1 MESQLT
7 GKDSEAGKDWGQEK
21 KGVTEDKIVG
31 WHLLFNGREFEQT
44 PGGGE
49 EQGSLVCYISWDRE
63 ESDMT

>member
-1 MESQLT
+1 M
-7 GKDSEAGKDWGQEK
+7 
-21 KGVTEDKIVG
+21 TEDKIVG